1 MNSGNDDVG
10 DSQVETK
17 FLPPIIPRTDE
28 EIPASVD
35 GNRKIGSAKDRHT
48 SFSFKA
54 PVVDGMTHL
63 RLIQELRA
71 ENSKLRSRN
80 LKLKCFTVALTLC
93 FASTLICM
101 GSIFYFHFSTNL
113 KANTSEPMACDQ
125 FKMELS
131 LQAEVLAN
139 LSLQIQSIQSW
150 SERVTSNTHHNTSEA
165 YVPSPKSW
173 SSSQPSQPMLNW
185 A

>member
-71 ENSKLRSRN
+71 ENSKLKSRHQ
-80 LKLKCFTVALTLC
+80 KLKSFTAALTFC
-93 FASTLICM
+93 FLSTLICM
-101 GSIFYFHFSTNL
+101 GFTFYFYFSTNF
-113 KANTSEPMACDQ
+113 KVDTPQPMACDQ
-125 FKMELS
+125 CKMQLS

-139 LSLQIQSIQSW
+139 LSLQIQSIQPW
-150 SERVTSNTHHNTSEA
+150 SERNTVNTHHTSE
-165 YVPSPKSW
+165 VDVLSPKNW
-173 SSSQPSQPMLNW
+173 SSSQPMLDW
-185 A
+185 V

>member
-35 GNRKIGSAKDRHT
+35 GNRKIGSAKDCHT

-131 LQAEVLAN
+131 LQAEVLNN

-150 SERVTSNTHHNTSEA
+150 SERVTSKTHHNTSEA
-165 YVPSPKSW
+165 YVPSPKIW
-173 SSSQPSQPMLNW
+173 SSSQPMLNW

>member
-1 MNSGNDDVG
+1 MNSANDDMG

-28 EIPASVD
+28 EIPASLD
-35 GNRKIGSAKDRHT
+35 GNRKIGSAKDRHN

-54 PVVDGMTHL
+54 PVIDGMTHL
-63 RLIQELRA
+63 RLITELRA

-113 KANTSEPMACDQ
+113 KANTSELMACDQ
-125 FKMELS
+125 VKMELS
-131 LQAEVLAN
+131 LQAEVLTN
-139 LSLQIQSIQSW
+139 LSLQIQSIRSW

-165 YVPSPKSW
+165 YVPSPKNW

>member
-1 MNSGNDDVG
+1 MNSGNDDMG

-54 PVVDGMTHL
+54 PVIDGMTHL

-71 ENSKLRSRN
+71 ESSKLKSRY
-80 LKLKCFTVALTLC
+80 LKLKSFTVALTFC
-93 FASTLICM
+93 FVSTLICM
-101 GSIFYFHFSTNL
+101 GCISYFHFSTNL
-113 KANTSEPMACDQ
+113 KVDTPEPMA
-125 FKMELS
+125 
-131 LQAEVLAN
+131 VTN
-139 LSLQIQSIQSW
+139 LKCSYHYKL
-150 SERVTSNTHHNTSEA
+150 RF
-165 YVPSPKSW
+165 
-173 SSSQPSQPMLNW
+173 
-185 A
+185 